1 MIYGYYY
8 DKIDTNNIDLI
19 DYNIDKE
26 YIYIDSEISRNN
38 YSKLLKTIKPNDV
51 IIISSLS
58 CLGNN
63 FNEIIESWNQ
73 LVNEHGVIIKVLDKP
88 ILNEMINDTK
98 ISNILIDVI
107 QQLMDNDMKFSK
119 QKQLDGIRNAKEKG
133 IVFGRPKSSVP
144 DNTNQI
150 IDDFINR
157 KITNIE
163 AAKVIGVSR
172 ATFFRMAKA
181 RRIELAGGV
190 NE

>member
-38 YSKLLKTIKPNDV
+38 YSKLLETIKPNDV

-88 ILNEMINDTK
+88 ILNEMINDIK
-98 ISNILIDVI
+98 
-107 QQLMDNDMKFSK
+107 
-119 QKQLDGIRNAKEKG
+119 
-133 IVFGRPKSSVP
+133 
-144 DNTNQI
+144 
-150 IDDFINR
+150 
-157 KITNIE
+157 
-163 AAKVIGVSR
+163 
-172 ATFFRMAKA
+172 
-181 RRIELAGGV
+181 
-190 NE
+190 